1 MKMRSERNE
10 KLLKVIDEA
19 VATSSSSVE
28 ALDEILKW
36 RKENDGLKG
45 IHFSIYPISKD
56 GTLDKEKVAEDMIKM
71 MRCCANGDYEIIT
84 DLDI

>member
-1 MKMRSERNE
+1 MRSERNE

-28 ALDEILKW
+28 ALDKILKW

-45 IHFSIYPISKD
+45 MHFSIYPISED
-56 GTLDKEKVAEDMIKM
+56 GTVEKEKVADDLIKM
-71 MRCCANGDYEIIT
+71 IRCVANGEYKRT
-84 DLDI
+84 THLDI